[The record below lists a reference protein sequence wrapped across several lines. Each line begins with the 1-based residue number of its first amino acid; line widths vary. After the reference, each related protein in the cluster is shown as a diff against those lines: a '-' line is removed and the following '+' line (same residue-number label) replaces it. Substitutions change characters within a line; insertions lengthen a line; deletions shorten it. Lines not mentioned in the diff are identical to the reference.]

1 MTPTI
6 GIIVH
11 YRMSGRDCD
20 AYLSRPRR
28 RFNRPWPG
36 DVCGLQITDVDPALP
51 TKWVSGVLTLNNGDT
66 IWIGSV
72 AQSDSGQRGTWF
84 WPPLAG

>member
-6 GIIVH
+6 GRIVH
-11 YRMSGRDCD
+11 YRMSGKDCD
-20 AYLSRPRR
+20 SYLFHRRP

-36 DVCGLQITDVDPALP
+36 DVYPMLITAADPAEP
-51 TKWVSGVLTLNNGDT
+51 VKWVSGVLTLNNGDT
-66 IWIGSV
+66 FWIGSA

-84 WPPLAG
+84 WPPRS